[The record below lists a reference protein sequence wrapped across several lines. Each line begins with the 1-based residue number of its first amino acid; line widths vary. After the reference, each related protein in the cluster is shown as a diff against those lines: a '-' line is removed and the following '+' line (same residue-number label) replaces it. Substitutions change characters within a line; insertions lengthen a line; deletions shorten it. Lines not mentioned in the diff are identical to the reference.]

1 MNSAENTS
9 GSHRAGTPG
18 HEHKYA
24 EQHHQEGAS
33 GKGESA
39 NGGKDHSGHGGSG
52 RGGSGK
58 KMYVKFGVILLISLG
73 LMWVLSMS
81 MVRSIDHFYFNL
93 SNFWMALLMVGAMAI
108 VMTVGMWSMFQN
120 TKANIAML
128 VGFAVLFVGA
138 FALGR
143 TETFVGNEQFLKSM
157 IPHHS
162 RAILVCQ
169 ESNITDPEIEQL
181 CTEIVETQRK
191 EIAEMQSILDRYAS
205 E

>member
-1 MNSAENTS
+1 MNAES
-9 GSHRAGTPG
+9 DAGSHNERG
-18 HEHKYA
+18 HDQKHS
-24 EQHHQEGAS
+24 EQGQQEMPSGGNHAPNGQAHSHQ
-33 GKGESA
+33 
-39 NGGKDHSGHGGSG
+39 GGSA
-52 RGGSGK
+52 
-58 KMYVKFGVILLISLG
+58 KMYVKFGVILG

-93 SNFWMALLMVGAMAI
+93 SNFWMALLMVAAMAI
-108 VMTVGMWSMFQN
+108 VMIVGMWAMFKN

-128 VGFAVLFVGA
+128 VGFAVLFAGV

-169 ESNITDPEIEQL
+169 ESDITDPEIVEL
-181 CTEIVETQRK
+181 CDQIVSSQQEEITQ
-191 EIAEMQSILDRYAS
+191 MQKILERYEAD
-205 E
+205 